1 MNLEQIKVLIHLLE
15 DLYQPLVALKLYHQ
29 LMLQINQMLD
39 HLLIKILKQI
49 QQQFLHLNQIMEL
62 YMLQLYQNLLELHLM
77 YNLQLE
83 LLKDLRNHHMKNLLI
98 MEYHLPIYQ
107 QLVHLLNHDKHLNQ
121 QLLHQLG

>member
-15 DLYQPLVALKLYHQ
+15 DLYQPLVALKPYHQ

-98 MEYHLPIYQ
+98 MEHYSPKYQ
-107 QLVHLLNHDKHLNQ
+107 PLEHLLNHDKLLSQ
-121 QLLHQLG
+121 QHQK